1 MVRGVL
7 WILLLASLGCHGR
20 VARAEAVT
28 GWAPNQGCKGDT
40 NLRWPS
46 AELVLLGQ
54 AELEPEP
61 ASGSHSP
68 AKQPKL
74 DRHTKIELMFI
85 LIMLVA
91 VGLGLIAFT
100 WLTARLT
107 RRYMKPAE
115 KFPARRP
122 DPVFTDD
129 WAAKPLSDQERGKL
143 DSSEW

>member
-1 MVRGVL
+1 
-7 WILLLASLGCHGR
+7 LLLVFLGCHGR
-20 VARAEAVT
+20 IARAEAVT
-28 GWAPNQGCKGDT
+28 SWASNQGRKCDT
-40 NLRWPS
+40 NLRWPA

-61 ASGSHSP
+61 ASDSHTP
-68 AKQPKL
+68 ATKPKL
-74 DRHTKIELMFI
+74 DRHTKIELMFV
-85 LIMLVA
+85 LVMLVA

-129 WAAKPLSDQERGKL
+129 WAAKPLTDQERGKL
-143 DSSEW
+143 DSGEW